1 MTPTDR
7 ASLRTLVFLILAAVL
22 IRLLVC
28 FVLLP
33 RWEESHG
40 AGRFPDGYPYLAQSL
55 LEEKTLGFGPWGGAS
70 PTTAKGP
77 GFALWLAPGIAVGG
91 MSPGWLGFW
100 SGVPTLILAWFL
112 GRAVLTRFGIVPAA
126 IGVLALTCHPV
137 AVVLTS
143 RVLPD
148 ELYGALGM
156 GGCLALVSASG
167 AATSRSRLA
176 LAALSAALLGG
187 HMLARSTGI
196 LTVFAILLA
205 GFLIPERRVLALCVV
220 FVALIPPLIWSVRS
234 SRLEGRPVFVN
245 SLAAYNFWV
254 GEAFDRLGSGW
265 TDKERWRATVD
276 LLVEQGAI
284 VEREREGFHYANLTP
299 REVAAME
306 TKLQAA
312 AARLIEGQ
320 PLHYLG
326 RCARGVWRFWIQSQ
340 STRRTIQ
347 YALVVVPLLA
357 LAGIGA
363 WGVWRDTPSDTLG
376 ILCLGVIALHNIA
389 YAMILPMGRFSV
401 EVYPHLAWLAAAGAF
416 SLRPRRRRDALRSAL
431 REKRRP
437 IRRPDATRSGKPRSA
452 MPGR

>member
-1 MTPTDR
+1 MTPPDR
-7 ASLRTLVFLILAAVL
+7 ASQRTLVFLIVGAVVL
-22 IRLLVC
+22 RLLVC
-28 FVLLP
+28 FVFLP

-40 AGRFPDGYPYLAQSL
+40 AGRFPDGYPYLAQSI

-70 PTTAKGP
+70 PTTTKGP
-77 GFALWLAPGIAVGG
+77 GFPLWLALGIAIGG

-112 GRAVLTRFGIVPAA
+112 GRAILTRFGLVAAA

-148 ELYGALGM
+148 EFYGALGM
-156 GGCLALVSASG
+156 GGCLALVAASS
-167 AATSRSRLA
+167 TVTPRSKLA
-176 LAALSAALLGG
+176 LAALAAALLGG
-187 HMLARSTGI
+187 HMLARSTGL

-205 GFLIPERRVLALCVV
+205 GFLIPERRVLALCVAM
-220 FVALIPPLIWSVRS
+220 VALVPPLIWSVRS

-265 TDKERWRATVD
+265 TDSQRWRGTLD
-276 LLVEQGAI
+276 LLVEQGALT
-284 VEREREGFHYANLTP
+284 EQEREGFHYANLTP
-299 REVAAME
+299 REVAALE
-306 TKLQAA
+306 TKLQQS

-320 PLHYLG
+320 PLRYLA
-326 RCARGVWRFWIQSQ
+326 RCVRGVWRFWIQSQ
-340 STRRTIQ
+340 SPRRTLQ

-357 LAGIGA
+357 LAAVGA
-363 WGVWRDTPSDTLG
+363 WKVWRDTAADHLG
-376 ILCLGVIALHNIA
+376 ILCLAVIALHNIA

-401 EVYPHLAWLAAAGAF
+401 EVYPHVAWLAAAGT
-416 SLRPRRRRDALRSAL
+416 LILITRRDKMRSHY
-431 REKRRP
+431 
-437 IRRPDATRSGKPRSA
+437 DFTRLERGENP
-452 MPGR
+452 